1 MSNPITPQEIM
12 EKAIAMQD
20 QIVTW
25 RRTIHQHP
33 ELSFTEVQTARLVQS
48 VLHDLGLEAETGIAK
63 TGVVGHIEGPG
74 PKVGLRADMDAL
86 PIFEENGTDYDSKR
100 AGIMH
105 ACGHDAHTAMLLGAT
120 TILKGFADEG
130 RLPGSVRLLFQ
141 PSEENRDENNQSGGE
156 LMVLEGAVDGL
167 DAVFGLHV
175 SPEMDVGTIG
185 SRAGGLLAGGDVVEI
200 IVRGKGGHGALPHLA
215 NDPIVLSAHLILAV
229 QNIVSRRLDP
239 IESGVVSLTTIH
251 AGTASNVIPEEVKIT
266 GTMRSLTHEMRLQLR
281 EELRRACGVVEA
293 LGGEVDL
300 TIKQGYPPTINDE
313 EATDLAFKG
322 LKKLLGGENVTE
334 EKPLMGSED
343 FSFMAQKVPGCF
355 LMLGTHNPEWEQ
367 HYPVHTSTFRMDESA
382 LPIGAATLAT
392 LAVEW
397 MQQKKSR
404 GNL

>member
-1 MSNPITPQEIM
+1 MSTNHPITAQEIM
-12 EKAIAMQD
+12 AKANALQD

-25 RRTIHQHP
+25 RRTIHQQP
-33 ELSFTEVQTARLVQS
+33 ELSFTEVKTARLVQS
-48 VLHDLGLEAETGIAK
+48 VLHDLGIEAEAGIAK
-63 TGVVGHIEGPG
+63 TGVVGHIEGSG

-86 PIFEENGTDYDSKR
+86 PILEENGTDFDSQR

-167 DAVFGLHV
+167 DAVFGIHV

-185 SRAGGLLAGGDVVEI
+185 SRAGGLLAAGDSVEVVI
-200 IVRGKGGHGALPHLA
+200 RGVGGHGAMPHLA
-215 NDPIVLSAHLILAV
+215 NDPLILTAHFLLAV

-251 AGTASNVIPEEVKIT
+251 GGTAANVIPDEVKLT
-266 GTMRSLTHEMRLQLR
+266 GTMRSMTPEVRQQLR
-281 EELRRACGVVEA
+281 DELRRACGVVEA

-300 TIKQGYPPTINDE
+300 TIRHGYPPTVNDV
-313 EATDLAFKG
+313 EATEIAFGG
-322 LKKLLGGENVTE
+322 LKNLLGDENVTE
-334 EKPLMGSED
+334 ERPLMGSED
-343 FSFMAQKVPGCF
+343 FSYMSERVPGCF
-355 LMLGTHNPEWEQ
+355 LMLGTHNPKWAQ
-367 HYPVHTSTFRMDESA
+367 HYPVHTSTFRMDEGA
-382 LPIGAATLAT
+382 LAIGAASLAT

-397 MQQKKSR
+397 MQQKR
-404 GNL
+404 